1 MKIRSLAV
9 LAGAD
14 LNAKPGD
21 VLDISDERAAEL
33 VRARAAEYVKL
44 APESMNPVAPIVER
58 ADITPSRRAV
68 PDAARPRRI
77 KP

>member
-44 APESMNPVAPIVER
+44 APESMNPVAPIV
-58 ADITPSRRAV
+58 
-68 PDAARPRRI
+68 
-77 KP
+77 